1 MESHLDKGADGR
13 DLPMT
18 TAHAPRIGF
27 VGSMNAMPM
36 AYALKFRRDGYDVR
50 YVVEAAADN
59 HLMRPE
65 HQYAQEVSYPYPP
78 WVVEI
83 PWRNDLPRQA
93 FAPWTHRRAIEAMSD
108 RDIVLLNDSALA
120 LGAWMPQRALCVALS
135 SGADVDVFCRWEMA
149 WALAASVRRKWLW
162 PVRLGLEAMRTA
174 WHRKGLAR
182 CEVVSYFPQ
191 GLNPAGDAVLEELGR
206 RGHPPRRVERYDV
219 NFAAAGVRRI
229 PLPRRSLS
237 KILVPVRMNLR
248 PPPGGEF
255 EYKGNDLILRA
266 LARYRRRQSEIEVHL
281 FEKGLPADIA
291 LARQLC
297 RELSL
302 EANVV
307 WHRPVPLPQLL
318 ALYAD
323 SDLVFDQVGRH
334 WMGAIGCYALYMG
347 RPLIANARLDVFGR
361 LWGTET
367 PILDACT
374 EDEIYDHLVRCEDR
388 DLRERLAEEGHAF
401 AARHLDTEGVYTRL
415 RAAVE
420 EIWAQRSRPDGGVAR

>member
-1 MESHLDKGADGR
+1 
-13 DLPMT
+13 MT